1 MLKLM
6 VPLKYFSNFWRT
18 LEIFLINCEVNL
30 ISTWSTNY
38 VIVYTN
44 VANQGATFT
53 ITEKRL
59 YVPVVTLSTQD
70 NAKLL
75 SHLKSGFKRTNN

>member
-1 MLKLM
+1 M
-6 VPLKYFSNFWRT
+6 VPLEYLSNFWAT
-18 LEIFLINCEVNL
+18 LKMPLINCEINL
-30 ISTWSTNY
+30 IFTWSDNG

-44 VANQGATFT
+44 VANQGATFVRIET
-53 ITEKRL
+53 KL

-75 SHLKSGFKRTNN
+75 Q